1 MDRLSIV
8 REIYHLL
15 LSLLAA
21 PPRRAGPPGWYEPL
35 NEPMDF
41 WPDDITAP
49 GANDL
54 PEHWA
59 DDRP

>member
-1 MDRLSIV
+1 MIR
-8 REIYHLL
+8 RL

-49 GANDL
+49 GPNDL

>member
-1 MDRLSIV
+1 MIRRI
-8 REIYHLL
+8 
-15 LSLLAA
+15 LSLFSGPA
-21 PPRRAGPPGWYEPL
+21 PVRSGWYDPL

-49 GANDL
+49 GPNDL